1 MQMLDIKNKLKPA
14 DIDKTDNLVE
24 ILDSFDVKAIATQI
38 VEFYDRDL
46 NDCQPHHDKMKRY
59 IGVCDNEEEYLRT
72 ARVNGGSRLHYML
85 LTDASNEFLTTF
97 INEFPLDKP
106 VKAKNAKDVPS
117 QEDTAV
123 TLAMTGQ
130 IPEGQDAKPI
140 VDGAIKQARI
150 LNHKALMDSEDAVK
164 ILNYQF
170 TEDMPDW
177 VEETQELAKLLCV
190 QGTVLRK
197 YTHCPVEQR
206 PIHKIVKATDFVVNK
221 EAKTINGAK
230 RLSEC
235 SAYRK
240 EDIIP
245 LYESMYF
252 KEPETDDEQEDDTD
266 FDIIEMSL
274 RLDLDGDDYPEP
286 YVAWVL
292 KDKAELLRLEKNFTK
307 VVRSKKSDD
316 KSKAVVV
323 KAKPRYCKYSFLPSS
338 CFWGKGFGSILEM
351 SQNALSSILNLTIDA
366 GAKSALGGGVFSADI
381 NTKDRVF
388 NFSAGEWKGIRATG
402 QSIRDSFMPM
412 PNPEP
417 SQTLMGMM
425 QLLDSKSSSLA
436 NLNQMNSENFTSN
449 TAPTT
454 AMIMAEESTKKL
466 RAVLKRFYNEFKKEI
481 QSLVEVNKEYFNTAR
496 YAELTGIEVDSS
508 VFANKEIV
516 FLPNKDID
524 AIGNA
529 RQMAQV
535 QFFESKTQ
543 DPFYDGKRTRK
554 EVLRLMGID
563 NPDYYLTDPPEAQ
576 QAQPDPLMMGQL
588 ELGKAQ
594 LELQKQISD
603 AKDKIDTLK
612 VLLDNEIKQDKLE
625 IDRIKAISEIED
637 ANLDRQLQEINL
649 RNTPDMGAV
658 NGQQDINNQQPNGNG
673 AIPNGVVADERGNV
687 PTGIP
692 TA

>member
-1 MQMLDIKNKLKPA
+1 MLDIEKKLTHNEI
-14 DIDKTDNLVE
+14 DNTDNVVEILSSIDKT
-24 ILDSFDVKAIATQI
+24 AIATKI
-38 VEFYDRDL
+38 IEFYDRDL
-46 NDCQPHHDKMKRY
+46 NDCQPHHEKMKRY
-59 IGVCDNEEEYLRT
+59 LGVCDNDEEYLRT
-72 ARVNGGSRLHYML
+72 ARINGGSRLHYML

-97 INEFPLDKP
+97 INEFPLDMP
-106 VKAKNAKDVPS
+106 VMAKNAKEAPS
-117 QEDTAV
+117 QEDIAV
-123 TLAMTGQ
+123 MLAVNGQ
-130 IPEGQDAKPI
+130 ITDGKDAKPI
-140 VDGAIKQARI
+140 VDNAIKEIRI
-150 LNHKALMDSEDAVK
+150 KNHKSLMDSKDAVK

-197 YTHCPVEQR
+197 YTYCPIEKR
-206 PIHKIVKATDFVVNK
+206 PIHKLVKATDFVVNK

-240 EDIIP
+240 EDIVP
-245 LYESMYF
+245 LCESKYF
-252 KEPETDDEQEDDTD
+252 IESENDDESQDDD
-266 FDIIEMSL
+266 GDYHIIEMSL

-292 KDKAELLRLEKNFTK
+292 KEKSQLLRLEKNFNK
-307 VVRSKKSDD
+307 AVRSDD
-316 KSKAVVV
+316 GKAIII
-323 KAKPRYCKYSFLPSS
+323 KAKSRYCKYSFLPSS
-338 CFWGKGFGSILEM
+338 DFWGKGFGAILEM

-366 GAKSALGGGVFSADI
+366 GAKSALGGGVFSSDI
-381 NTKDRVF
+381 NIKDRVF
-388 NFSAGEWKGIRATG
+388 NFKAGEWKGVRATG
-402 QSIRDSFMPM
+402 QSIRDSFMPI

-417 SQTLMGMM
+417 SQTLIAMM
-425 QLLDSKSSSLA
+425 QLLDTKSSSLA
-436 NLNQMNSENFTSN
+436 NLNQMNSENFTAN

-466 RAVLKRFYNEFKKEI
+466 RAVLKRFFVEFKKEI
-481 QSLVEVNKEYFNTAR
+481 QSLVEANKEYLNTPR

-508 VFANKEIV
+508 VFDNKEIV

-524 AIGNA
+524 SIGNA

-543 DPFYDGKRTRK
+543 DPFYDAKRTRK

-576 QAQPDPLMMGQL
+576 QAQPDPLMTGQL
-588 ELGKAQ
+588 ELGKMQ
-594 LELQKQISD
+594 LELQKSIADNKNQ
-603 AKDKIDTLK
+603 IDTLK
-612 VLLDNEIKQDKLE
+612 LLLDNEYKQDKLE
-625 IDRIKAISEIED
+625 IDRVKAISDIED
-637 ANLDRQLQEINL
+637 ADLDRQLQEIDL

-658 NGQQDINNQQPNGNG
+658 NGQTDNNNQQSNSDGGISDG
-673 AIPNGVVADERGNV
+673 AIADERGDI

-692 TA
+692 TSESR